1 MLVAIPTFHGRV
13 SPTFDFCRRVTF
25 WRLDEGGFRKIA
37 DRRCKPMAPEEKG
50 ARLQAMGA
58 DLLLC
63 GAIGQ
68 TLEMT
73 LKARGIQVISGVAGS
88 VLEVIAAFACGALN
102 EARFQIPG
110 ANAKEPILGG
120 AR

>member
-13 SPTFDFCRRVTF
+13 SPTFDFCHRVTF
-25 WRLDEGGFRKIA
+25 WRLDEGGSRKVA
-37 DRRCKPMAPEEKG
+37 DRKCKQMAPDEKA

-68 TLEMT
+68 ALEMN
-73 LKARGIQVISGVAGS
+73 LKAKGIQVMSGIAGD
-88 VLEVIAAFACGALN
+88 VLEVIAAFACGSLN

-110 ANAKEPILGG
+110 ANSKEPILGG